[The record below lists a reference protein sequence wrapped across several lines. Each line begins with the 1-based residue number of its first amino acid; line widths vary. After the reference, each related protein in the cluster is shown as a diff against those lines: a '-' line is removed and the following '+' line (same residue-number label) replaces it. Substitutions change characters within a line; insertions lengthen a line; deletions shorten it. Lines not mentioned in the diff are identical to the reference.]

1 MTNAATSALTPNMI
15 LYLMNEYHMD
25 MTTGSN
31 IIYMWSAVTNIAP
44 VIGAF
49 MADSFVGRF
58 QMIGL
63 GSVVTLVVS
72 SLTKLVS
79 FISCLK
85 FSGAK

>member
-31 IIYMWSAVTNIAP
+31 IIYIWSAVTNIAP
-44 VIGAF
+44 VVGAF

-63 GSVVTLVVS
+63 GSVVTLVV
-72 SLTKLVS
+72 K
-79 FISCLK
+79 FIN
-85 FSGAK
+85 